1 MLNAFESQIFSIKS
15 EGTSFLN
22 VDHYFLKVLT
32 SKQMLLRLPITLTQ
46 AKSANTF
53 KNLLN

>member
-15 EGTSFLN
+15 EGTRFLN

-32 SKQMLLRLPITLTQ
+32 PKQMLLRLPITLMQ
-46 AKSANTF
+46 AKSGNTS

>member
-1 MLNAFESQIFSIKS
+1 MLNAFERQIFSIKG

-32 SKQMLLRLPITLTQ
+32 PKQMHLRLPITLAQ
-46 AKSANTF
+46 AKSGNTS

>member
-46 AKSANTF
+46 AKSGNTS